1 MMSSATIMTTVGFC
15 IEISRDSLDYPVY
28 KPEEMTNE
36 EFAKILA
43 VFSHQWSD
51 KRILISSSDSDEVE
65 SLPIPVR
72 MRFGNE
78 NLIVNAGVD
87 FDRAFETF
95 MKKIDDAATKGYQMK
110 INVGD
115 HGFDYIW

>member
-1 MMSSATIMTTVGFC
+1 MMTEAAIMTTADFC

-51 KRILISSSDSDEVE
+51 KSIIISSPDSNEVE
-65 SLPIPVR
+65 RLPIPVR

-78 NLIVNAGVD
+78 NLIVNASID
-87 FDRAFETF
+87 FDRDFETF
-95 MKKIDDAATKGYQMK
+95 MKKIDDAATRGYQMK
-110 INVGD
+110 VDVGD